1 MHIFQLINPLI
12 ELFMHST
19 AEPQE
24 EQVSGK
30 PSGELLNSLLF
41 FFFVCMRALLL
52 MNTLLSHTMIL
63 LHVDDGEL

>member
-41 FFFVCMRALLL
+41 FLCVYARFAFDEYIVVSYNDTPSCR
-52 MNTLLSHTMIL
+52 
-63 LHVDDGEL
+63 